1 MKQSFTQRFQPFFLL
16 VGLMFC
22 VSASVKAQTKEPVA
36 YYNSSTK
43 TLTFSMMTTNEY
55 DNLKYSRWKG
65 SQLYYDNPGWLNYN
79 DKIEKVVFSS
89 SFADARPEK
98 CVKWFYLCKNLTS
111 ITGLNYLNT
120 SNVTSMA
127 SMFDYCESLT
137 SLDLSKFNTAKVQ
150 RMNSMFEGCKS
161 LTKLDLRSFNT
172 SNVQY
177 MNNMFYNCKNLKNVD
192 VSSFNTSNVK
202 SMYQMFYGCSSLVKL
217 NLTSFTPSSSTSLEA
232 MFEYCENLKTIIC
245 NRTWNNTSEINV
257 FYGCK
262 ALVGAISYDSQKV
275 SGAYA
280 NPDNG
285 YFTKVKTYPLKICGI
300 PVTNVNCDDLSI
312 IEEVTVRS
320 SNGYAYYDPDAKRLC
335 LSGVVIAALNK
346 PALYCEASTGYR
358 LNVNIEQDNM
368 DYGVTF
374 FSSTNSKL
382 SSLPVME
389 LNSAAYFYGTG
400 RLFVNGIPSPSTY
413 IGNVEMGDYAVPG
426 ILARNSLTIEDLRV
440 SVNGTY
446 GICGSTSDVSNY
458 AFSMYGDKCNVRVM
472 TNGGPCIYNFSKYPT
487 TLQIQYPE
495 GAVFADNAVRLNGQI
510 VTGYVVIAPPV
521 VGTGIYIAGVE
532 VTTENCDDLTTINGV
547 SVSNGGYIFFDWD
560 ANTLEMKGA
569 IIRSNVAALQNK
581 RKNLK
586 IWVLGSDNCMLYST
600 GEAAL
605 LVEEPTTV
613 TGSGSGRLYAVG
625 GSSLHDYTTK
635 GVLLRSEN
643 GTLTV
648 KNGELVGFGTYAI
661 SGDSYTY
668 KDGGLMKVGYYGT
681 LAVEGQSKVYG
692 LGTQCDVGPFRTLSL
707 GKYVFI
713 TEPSGATFT
722 NNCVYFGT
730 QLLKNKGVIISYF
743 NPADVN
749 KDGIVNI
756 SDVVAEIN
764 TMAGDNTYKATADV
778 NGDGERNISDVVA
791 IINVMAGGEI
801 LP

>member
-1 MKQSFTQRFQPFFLL
+1 MKKYLFKSSQSFFLL
-16 VGLMFC
+16 LGIMFC
-22 VSASVKAQTKEPVA
+22 FSVSVKSQTKEPVA

-43 TLTFSMMTTNEY
+43 VLTFTMLTTTEY
-55 DNLKYSRWKG
+55 NNLKYSRWKG

-98 CVKWFYLCKNLTS
+98 CGKWFYLCKNLTS

-127 SMFDYCESLT
+127 SMFDHCESLT
-137 SLDLSKFNTAKVQ
+137 SLDLSKFNTSNVQ

-177 MNNMFYNCKNLKNVD
+177 MNNMFYNCKNLKKVD
-192 VSSFNTSNVK
+192 VSSFRTSNVK

-217 NLTSFTPSSSTSLEA
+217 NLSSFTTSSSTSLES

-245 NRTWNNTSEINV
+245 NYTWNNSEEINV

-262 ALVGAISYDSQKV
+262 ALVGAISYDFQKV

-320 SNGYAYYDPDAKRLC
+320 SDGYAYYDPDAKRLC

-358 LNVNIEQDNM
+358 LNVDVEQDNM

-446 GICGSTSDVSNY
+446 GICGSTGDVSNY
-458 AFSMYGDKCNVRVM
+458 SFSIYGDKCNVRVM

-510 VTGYVVIAPPV
+510 VTDYVVIAPPV
-521 VGTGIYIAGVE
+521 VGTGIFIAGEE
-532 VTTENCDDLTTINGV
+532 VTSLNCDDLTTINGV
-547 SVSNGGYIFFDWD
+547 YVSDGGYLRFDWET
-560 ANTLEMKGA
+560 NTLEMEKVG
-569 IIRSNVAALQNK
+569 ING
-581 RKNLK
+581 
-586 IWVLGSDNCMLYST
+586 GSDYALKNTRDGLTIKVGQGYFLGFNMLSASNGWT
-600 GEAAL
+600 GMSIEAPTTIKGNGGIITNDYDGCL
-605 LVEEPTTV
+605 LVGGEDGNGIYINHTELTIEDATVVVTGKMGIWGYKNHGFSRGTLTLKGLAEIGV
-613 TGSGSGRLYAVG
+613 TGSDLCINDLQQLNLDNHIRII
-625 GSSLHDYTTK
+625 K
-635 GVLLRSEN
+635 
-643 GTLTV
+643 
-648 KNGELVGFGTYAI
+648 
-661 SGDSYTY
+661 
-668 KDGGLMKVGYYGT
+668 
-681 LAVEGQSKVYG
+681 
-692 LGTQCDVGPFRTLSL
+692 
-707 GKYVFI
+707 
-713 TEPSGATFT
+713 PSGAVFSE
-722 NNCVYFGT
+722 NAVRYSVGGDVV
-730 QLLKNKGVIISYF
+730 KGEQVVIMYY

-749 KDGIVNI
+749 LDGEVNI

-764 TMAGDNTYKATADV
+764 TMAGDDTYKATADV
-778 NGDGERNISDVVA
+778 NGDGERNISDIVA

-801 LP
+801 PLP

>member
-1 MKQSFTQRFQPFFLL
+1 MKKYLFKSSQSFFLL
-16 VGLMFC
+16 LGIMFC

-43 TLTFSMMTTNEY
+43 TLTFTMMTTDEY

-98 CVKWFYLCKNLTS
+98 CGKWFYLCKNLTS

-127 SMFDYCESLT
+127 SMFDHCESLT
-137 SLDLSKFNTAKVQ
+137 SLDLSKFNTSKVQ

-177 MNNMFYNCKNLKNVD
+177 MNNMFYNCKNLKKVD

-245 NRTWNNTSEINV
+245 NRTWTNTSQINV

-262 ALVGAISYDSQKV
+262 SLVGAISYNSQKV

-285 YFTKVKTYPLKICGI
+285 YFTKVQTYPLKICG
-300 PVTNVNCDDLSI
+300 VSVNNVNCDDLSI
-312 IEEVTVRS
+312 IEGVIVRATD
-320 SNGYAYYDPDAKRLC
+320 GYAYYDTEAKRLC
-335 LSGVVIAALNK
+335 LKGVVIAALDK
-346 PALYCEASTGYR
+346 SALYCEASSGYR
-358 LNVNIEQDNM
+358 LNINVEKDNM

-374 FSSTNSKL
+374 FSS
-382 SSLPVME
+382 SSSQSTLPPVME
-389 LNSAAYFYGTG
+389 LNSAAYLYGTG
-400 RLFVNGIPSPSTY
+400 RLVVNGIPSSSIYT
-413 IGNVEMGDYAVPG
+413 GNVDLGNYAVPG
-426 ILARNSLTIEDLRV
+426 ILARNSLTIEDLKV
-440 SVNGTY
+440 TVQGTY
-446 GICGSTSDVSNY
+446 GICGSISGVSNY

-749 KDGIVNI
+749 QDGIVNI

>member
-1 MKQSFTQRFQPFFLL
+1 
-16 VGLMFC
+16 MFC
-22 VSASVKAQTKEPVA
+22 FSVSVKSQTKEPVA

-43 TLTFSMMTTNEY
+43 VLTFTMLTTTEY
-55 DNLKYSRWKG
+55 NNLNYSKWKG
-65 SQLYYDNPGWLNYN
+65 ANLDSNDPGWLNYN

-89 SFADARPEK
+89 SFADARPEN
-98 CVKWFYLCKNLTS
+98 CGKWFYLCKNLTS

-127 SMFDYCESLT
+127 SMFDHCESLT
-137 SLDLSKFNTAKVQ
+137 SLDLSKFNTSKVQ
-150 RMNSMFEGCKS
+150 WMNSMFWGCKS

-177 MNNMFYNCKNLKNVD
+177 MNNMFYNCKNLKKVD

-217 NLTSFTPSSSTSLEA
+217 NLTSFTPSSSASLEA

-300 PVTNVNCDDLSI
+300 PVTNVNCDDLTVI
-312 IEEVTVRS
+312 DGVTVRS
-320 SNGYAYYDPDAKRLC
+320 SDGYAYYDPDAKRLC

-346 PALYCEASTGYR
+346 SALYFDLMSGYR
-358 LNVNIEQDNM
+358 LNINVEKDNM

-374 FSSTNSKL
+374 FSSSNSQSTL
-382 SSLPVME
+382 PPVME
-389 LNSAAYFYGTG
+389 LQNSVWLYGSG
-400 RLFVNGIPSPSTY
+400 RLVVNGIPSPSIY
-413 IGNVEMGDYAVPG
+413 IGNVDMGSYAVPG
-426 ILARNSLTIEDLRV
+426 IMAHSNLTIEDLKMTV
-440 SVNGTY
+440 QGSTY
-446 GICGSTSDVSNY
+446 GICGSTSGVSGSSL
-458 AFSMYGDKCNVRVM
+458 AMYGDNCNVSVS
-472 TNGGPCIYNFSKYPT
+472 TNGGPCIYNFNKYPT

-495 GAVFADNAVRLNGQI
+495 GAVFADNAARLNGEI
-510 VTGYVVIAPPV
+510 VTDYLVIAPPV

-532 VTTENCDDLTTINGV
+532 VTNVNCDDLTTINGV
-547 SVSNGGYIFFDWD
+547 SVSDGGYLFYDWD
-560 ANTLEMKGA
+560 YNTLEMKGV
-569 IIRSNVAALQNK
+569 IIRSDGIALQNK
-581 RKNLK
+581 RKDLK
-586 IWVLGSDNCMLYST
+586 IKINGNKNNMLYAS

-613 TGSGSGRLYAVG
+613 TTTGSGRLYAVG
-625 GSSLHDYTTK
+625 GSYLHEYTTK

-681 LAVEGQSKVYG
+681 LAVEGQSNVYG
-692 LGTQCDVGPFRTLSL
+692 LGTLCDVGPFRTLSL

-749 KDGIVNI
+749 QDGIVNI